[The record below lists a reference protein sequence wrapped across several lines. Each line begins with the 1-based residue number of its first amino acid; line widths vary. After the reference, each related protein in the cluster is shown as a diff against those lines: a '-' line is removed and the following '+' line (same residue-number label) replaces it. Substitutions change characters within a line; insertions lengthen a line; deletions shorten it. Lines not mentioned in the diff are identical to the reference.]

1 MFTMDG
7 TDTLLALT
15 GQLPRGQ
22 QDLALDVCVE
32 VIAIAPGL
40 PGGHP
45 GRAARSAALL
55 LLEMALP
62 DADPTLR
69 QDLARACERA
79 VVIPS

>member
-1 MFTMDG
+1 MDG

-15 GQLPRGQ
+15 NQLPRQ
-22 QDLALDVCVE
+22 QRDLALDVCVE
-32 VIAIAPGL
+32 VIAIAPDL

-55 LLEMALP
+55 LLDLALP
-62 DADPTLR
+62 DADLTLR
-69 QDLARACERA
+69 QDLAHACERA